1 MASGIAV
8 TDEVVSTFNA
18 IKMGHKHKYA
28 IFRINPEC
36 TEVVV
41 EKVADQGT
49 YEEFQASLPSNG
61 CRYVIYDFDFTVS
74 ILHSA
79 LYFSEF

>member
-36 TEVVV
+36 TEV
-41 EKVADQGT
+41 
-49 YEEFQASLPSNG
+49 
-61 CRYVIYDFDFTVS
+61 FDFTVS